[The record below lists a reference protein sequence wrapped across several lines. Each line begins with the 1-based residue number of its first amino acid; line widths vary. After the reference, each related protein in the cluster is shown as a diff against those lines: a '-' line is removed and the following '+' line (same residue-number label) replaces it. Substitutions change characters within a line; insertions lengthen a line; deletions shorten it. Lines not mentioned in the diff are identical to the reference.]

1 MAAQLESDLFF
12 TSMIT
17 DQIGQHKVLLPLIIT
32 RSLYNV
38 SMVIKTKVVIG

>member
-17 DQIGQHKVLLPLIIT
+17 DQIGQHKVLLPLIT